1 MLNKILE
8 LLEQWNIKKK
18 IIEQKNKT
26 IFIKEQDILFIS
38 MGKNIGYE

>member
-8 LLEQWNIKKK
+8 LLEQGNIKKK

-26 IFIKEQDILFIS
+26 IFIKERDILFIS

>member
-26 IFIKEQDILFIS
+26 IFIKEEDILFIS
-38 MGKNIGYE
+38 MGKNTGYE